1 MCCEISRHPRISSQ
15 LFLGLATPVAITI
28 AGSHTYLATLSIRLP
43 DPLTKEY
50 FSWVGKM
57 LRKGRVML
65 FGCAVAQVM
74 TGSFV
79 LHSMRKEWAHVNQ
92 KIGQELTESSP
103 LVQEAARRGELKP
116 LIRS

>member
-1 MCCEISRHPRISSQ
+1 MAPT
-15 LFLGLATPVAITI
+15 GITI
-28 AGSHTYLATLSIRLP
+28 AGSHTYLATLSLRLP

-57 LRKGRVML
+57 LRKGRVFL

-79 LHSMRKEWAHVNQ
+79 MYSMRKEWAQVNQ
-92 KIGQELTESSP
+92 KIYQELTEGSP
-103 LVQEAARRGELKP
+103 LVQKARRGELKP